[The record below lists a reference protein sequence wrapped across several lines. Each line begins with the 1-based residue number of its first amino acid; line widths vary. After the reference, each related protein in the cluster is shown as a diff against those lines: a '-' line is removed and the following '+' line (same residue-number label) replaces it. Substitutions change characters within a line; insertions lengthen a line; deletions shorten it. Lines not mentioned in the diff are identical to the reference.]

1 MIYEIKFE
9 IYGKKMKA
17 KIEANSE
24 EMAERIL
31 RHKIKI
37 HSVTKVEQKGYKDN
51 ADPRPMDDD
60 MFNSIFG
67 GVFKDTFGP

>member
-1 MIYEIKFE
+1 MKFE

-31 RHKIKI
+31 RHKIKV

-51 ADPRPMDDD
+51 ADPRPMDDMD
-60 MFNSIFG
+60 IKDFFGGIFG
-67 GVFKDTFGP
+67 P